1 MTYRDPVS
9 ALRNGNLIVMV
20 DDDLA
25 GFVDGGAE
33 LWLAAEGADPLA
45 FAELVRHTSGF
56 VTVAIPTSRSTRLG
70 LPAMVN
76 DDQSFGDRRPVQA
89 VTCDAADGISTGIS
103 ATDRALTARL
113 LADPAS
119 TPDHFRRPGHIVPL
133 RVRDGF
139 TDLRAPASAA
149 LELCAIAQLQPAMI
163 RCELVHDSG
172 ALVTPA
178 EGLEFARTHQLAV
191 VAKHELVEATPRRAL
206 AHTA

>member
-9 ALRNGNLIVMV
+9 ALRSGNLIVMV

-25 GFVDGGAE
+25 GFVEGGVE
-33 LWLAAEGADPLA
+33 LWLAAEGADPLVLA
-45 FAELVRHTSGF
+45 QLVRHTSGY

-89 VTCDAADGISTGIS
+89 VTCDAAEGVSTGIS
-103 ATDRALTARL
+103 AADRALTARL
-113 LADPAS
+113 LADPAA
-119 TPDHFRRPGHIVPL
+119 TPEHFTRPGHIVPL

-172 ALVTPA
+172 ALATPT
-178 EGLEFARTHQLAV
+178 EGLEFARAYHLAV
-191 VAKHELVEATPRRAL
+191 VAKHELVEAAPRPL